1 VIPSPSGRPQRASVA
16 ALLDPTA
23 LDALE
28 HALAESPVIVELRL
42 PGSPHPPERL
52 IFNRFDAL
60 VDYVARVAR
69 PGDTLRAWRFD
80 TACRDE
86 NLLAAA
92 LPGGDLAA
100 ESGPLPHA

>member
-1 VIPSPSGRPQRASVA
+1 VTPSPTGPPQPASVA
-16 ALLDPTA
+16 ALLDPAA

-28 HALAESPVIVELRL
+28 HALTESPVIVELRL
-42 PGSPHPPERL
+42 PSSPHPPERL

-69 PGDTLRAWRFD
+69 GGDTLRAWRFD
-80 TACRDE
+80 TACRDD

-92 LPGGDLAA
+92 PRTGDAAA
-100 ESGPLPHA
+100 EHRPLPHA